1 VNHKVHLCS
10 SGCLTLKCSGLWKTV
25 MGPLASVELSPA
37 AEPLVEA
44 LEWPLVE
51 LSGEMGM
58 VLSGTGSLPLTEV
71 VMMAKVDGWP
81 EVEAELRGELRE
93 KGEQASGSEERDWD

>member
-1 VNHKVHLCS
+1 MNHNVHLCS

-25 MGPLASVELSPA
+25 TGPLASVELSPA
-37 AEPLVEA
+37 AEPLDA

-71 VMMAKVDGWP
+71 VMMAKVDGEKWR
-81 EVEAELRGELRE
+81 AELRDELR
-93 KGEQASGSEERDWD
+93 GRREQASGKSEERDWD